1 MTPVRLGDGVR
12 PTGPQ
17 KLAMRTMLRSL
28 LGEIDFGKLCLGIKV
43 GNLDENALQIFVPT
57 ETCAAYIRLHHC
69 EDFAVAAEYAMGRPV
84 RTVNVMSADWGALP
98 LRGREK
104 RAWRYPNQL

>member
-12 PTGPQ
+12 PTGRQ

-28 LGEIDFGKLCLGIKV
+28 LGEIDFSKLCLGIKV
-43 GNLDENALQIFVPT
+43 GNLNENALQIFVPT

-69 EDFAVAAEYAMGRPV
+69 EDIAVAAEYAMRRPV
-84 RTVNVMSADWGALP
+84 RTVNVMSADWGAHP

-104 RAWRYPNQL
+104 RA